1 MSPPASNQAATA
13 GNTAIPPLLEVKDL
27 KRHFPVR
34 LKGGLFGRK
43 AAVKAVDGISFAVKS
58 GEALGI
64 VGESGCGKSTTAKL
78 VLNITSPS
86 SGEIMFDGHDITSCS
101 PAQWRALRR
110 DMQFV
115 FQDPLGALDPRMRI
129 IDQTR
134 EPLLIHGVGTAD
146 EQRQQAAELLIS
158 VGLQEHIFD
167 RYPHELSGGQRQRV
181 VLARALILEPRLL
194 VCDEPVSALD
204 VSIQAQVINLLADL
218 RGQLGL
224 TLMFISHDLSVVR
237 HVCDR
242 VAVMYLGKIVELAE
256 GDTLFETPGHPYT
269 QALLSAIPIPEP
281 GAERKR
287 IFLAGDPP
295 SPIDVPSGCRFHT
308 RCPVAKPVCA
318 EREPQ
323 LKPLRDGQQVACHVA
338 HGEA

>member
-1 MSPPASNQAATA
+1 MSPPASDQAATA
-13 GNTAIPPLLEVKDL
+13 DNAAGPPLLEVEDL
-27 KRHFPVR
+27 KRHFKIR

-43 AAVKAVDGISFAVKS
+43 AALKAVDGVSFAVRK

-78 VLNITSPS
+78 VLNITSPT
-86 SGEIMFDGHDITSCS
+86 SGRIMFDGRDIAGCS
-101 PAQWRALRR
+101 PAEWRALRR

-129 IDQTR
+129 IDQTS
-134 EPLLIHGVGTAD
+134 EPLLIHGIGTAA
-146 EQRQQAAELLIS
+146 EQRDQAAELLIS
-158 VGLQEHIFD
+158 VGLTEHTFG

-181 VLARALILEPRLL
+181 VLARALILGPRLL

-204 VSIQAQVINLLADL
+204 VSIQAQVINLLAEI
-218 RGQLGL
+218 RERLGL
-224 TLMFISHDLSVVR
+224 TLIFISHDLSVVR

-256 GDTLFETPGHPYT
+256 GETLFETPGHPYT

-295 SPIDVPSGCRFHT
+295 SPIDVPSGCCFHT
-308 RCPVAKPVCA
+308 RCPAAKPVCA
-318 EREPQ
+318 EREPE
-323 LKPLRDGQQVACHVA
+323 LKPLRDGQQVACHFA
-338 HGEA
+338 HVEA

>member
-1 MSPPASNQAATA
+1 
-13 GNTAIPPLLEVKDL
+13 
-27 KRHFPVR
+27 
-34 LKGGLFGRK
+34 
-43 AAVKAVDGISFAVKS
+43 
-58 GEALGI
+58 
-64 VGESGCGKSTTAKL
+64 
-78 VLNITSPS
+78 
-86 SGEIMFDGHDITSCS
+86 
-101 PAQWRALRR
+101 
-110 DMQFV
+110 
-115 FQDPLGALDPRMRI
+115 
-129 IDQTR
+129 
-134 EPLLIHGVGTAD
+134 
-146 EQRQQAAELLIS
+146 LLIS
-158 VGLQEHIFD
+158 VGLKQHTFD

-181 VLARALILEPRLL
+181 VLARDLILEPRLL

-204 VSIQAQVINLLADL
+204 VSIQAQVINLLAEL
-218 RGQLGL
+218 RERLGL

-237 HVCDR
+237 HVCNR

-308 RCPVAKPVCA
+308 RCPMAKPVCA

>member
-1 MSPPASNQAATA
+1 MSAPSSNQAATA
-13 GNTAIPPLLEVKDL
+13 GNAASSPLLKVTDL
-27 KRHFPVR
+27 KRYYRIR
-34 LKGGLFGRK
+34 LKGGLLGRK
-43 AAVKAVDGISFAVKS
+43 AALKAVDGVSFAVND

-78 VLNITSPS
+78 VLNITSPT
-86 SGEIMFDGHDITSCS
+86 SGEIMFDGRDITRCS

-115 FQDPLGALDPRMRI
+115 FQDPLGALDPRMCI
-129 IDQTR
+129 IDQTS
-134 EPLLIHGVGTAD
+134 EPLLIHEIGTKA
-146 EQRQQAAELLIS
+146 EQRERAAELLIA
-158 VGLQEHIFD
+158 VGLKAHTFG
-167 RYPHELSGGQRQRV
+167 RFPHELSGGQRQRV

-204 VSIQAQVINLLADL
+204 VSIQAQVINLLAEL
-218 RGQLGL
+218 RERLGL

-242 VAVMYLGKIVELAE
+242 VAVMYLGRIVEMAE
-256 GDTLFETPGHPYT
+256 GDALFENPGHPYT

-295 SPIDVPSGCRFHT
+295 SPIDVPSGCRFRN
-308 RCPVAKPVCA
+308 RCPAAKPVCA
-318 EREPQ
+318 ERDPQ

>member
-1 MSPPASNQAATA
+1 MSAQASNQAATA
-13 GNTAIPPLLEVKDL
+13 GNTATPLLLEVKDL
-27 KRHFPVR
+27 KRYFRVR
-34 LKGGLFGRK
+34 LKGGLLGRK
-43 AAVKAVDGISFAVKS
+43 AALKAVDGVSFTIKS

-78 VLNITSPS
+78 VLNITAPS
-86 SGEIMFDGHDITSCS
+86 SGEIMFNGRAISGSS
-101 PAQWRALRR
+101 PAEWRALRR

-115 FQDPLGALDPRMRI
+115 FQDPLGALDPRMRVI
-129 IDQTR
+129 SQTS
-134 EPLLIHGVGTAD
+134 EPLLIHKIGTAE
-146 EQRQQAAELLIS
+146 EQRERAAALLIS
-158 VGLQEHIFD
+158 VGLKAHTFD

-204 VSIQAQVINLLADL
+204 VSIQAQVINLLAEL
-218 RGQLGL
+218 REQLGL

-242 VAVMYLGKIVELAE
+242 VAVMYLGRIVELAE
-256 GDTLFETPGHPYT
+256 GDALFENPGHPYT
-269 QALLSAIPIPEP
+269 QALLSAIPVPEP

-318 EREPQ
+318 ERDPQ

>member
-27 KRHFPVR
+27 KRYFPVR

-115 FQDPLGALDPRMRI
+115 FQDPLGALKPRMRI

-134 EPLLIHGVGTAD
+134 EPLLIHRIGTAD
-146 EQRQQAAELLIS
+146 EQREQAAELLIS
-158 VGLQEHIFD
+158 VGLQEHIFS
-167 RYPHELSGGQRQRV
+167 RYSHEISGGQRQRV

-204 VSIQAQVINLLADL
+204 VSIQAQVINLLAEL
-218 RGQLGL
+218 RERLGL

-256 GDTLFETPGHPYT
+256 GDALFENPGHPYT

>member
-1 MSPPASNQAATA
+1 VSPPASNQAATA

-134 EPLLIHGVGTAD
+134 EPLLIHRIGTAD
-146 EQRQQAAELLIS
+146 EQREQAAELLIS
-158 VGLQEHIFD
+158 VGLQEHIFG

-204 VSIQAQVINLLADL
+204 VSIQAQVINLLAGL
-218 RGQLGL
+218 REKLGL

-256 GDTLFETPGHPYT
+256 GDALFENPGHPYT

>member
-1 MSPPASNQAATA
+1 VNPPASNQAVTD
-13 GNTAIPPLLEVKDL
+13 GNTAIPPLVEVKDL

-43 AAVKAVDGISFAVKS
+43 AAVKAVDGISFAVKT

-129 IDQTR
+129 IDQTS
-134 EPLLIHGVGTAD
+134 EPLLIHGIGTAD
-146 EQRQQAAELLIS
+146 EQREQAAELLIS
-158 VGLQEHIFD
+158 VGLQEHIFG

-204 VSIQAQVINLLADL
+204 VSIQAQVINLLAEL
-218 RGQLGL
+218 RGRLGL

-287 IFLAGDPP
+287 VFLAGDPP

-308 RCPVAKPVCA
+308 RCPMAKPVCA

-338 HGEA
+338 HDEA

>member
-1 MSPPASNQAATA
+1 
-13 GNTAIPPLLEVKDL
+13 LEVKDL
-27 KRHFPVR
+27 KRYFPVR

-134 EPLLIHGVGTAD
+134 EPLLIHRIGTAD
-146 EQRQQAAELLIS
+146 EQREQAAELLIS
-158 VGLQEHIFD
+158 VGLQEHIFG

-204 VSIQAQVINLLADL
+204 VSIQAQVINLLAGL
-218 RGQLGL
+218 REKLGL

-256 GDTLFETPGHPYT
+256 GDALFENPGHPYT

>member
-1 MSPPASNQAATA
+1 MSAPASSQAATV
-13 GNTAIPPLLEVKDL
+13 GSSPLLEVKDL
-27 KRHFPVR
+27 KRYFPVR
-34 LKGGLFGRK
+34 LKEGLFGRK
-43 AAVKAVDGISFAVKS
+43 AALKAVDGVSFSIKN

-78 VLNITSPS
+78 VLNITKPS
-86 SGEIMFDGHDITSCS
+86 SGEIMFDGRDISKSS
-101 PAQWRALRR
+101 PSEWRALRR
-110 DMQFV
+110 SMQFV
-115 FQDPLGALDPRMRI
+115 FQDPLGALDPRMRVI
-129 IDQTR
+129 SQTS
-134 EPLLIHGVGTAD
+134 EPLLIHKIGTAT
-146 EQRQQAAELLIS
+146 EQRERAAALLIS
-158 VGLQEHIFD
+158 VGLKEHTFD

-204 VSIQAQVINLLADL
+204 VSIQAQVINLLAEL
-218 RGQLGL
+218 RERLGL

-242 VAVMYLGKIVELAE
+242 VAVMYLGRIVELAE
-256 GDTLFETPGHPYT
+256 GDSLFENPGHPYT
-269 QALLSAIPIPEP
+269 QALLSAIPVPEP
-281 GAERKR
+281 GIERKR

-295 SPIDVPSGCRFHT
+295 SPIDVPSGCRFRT
-308 RCPVAKPVCA
+308 RCPVVKPVCS
-318 EREPQ
+318 ERDPQ

>member
-1 MSPPASNQAATA
+1 MSAPASNQAATA
-13 GNTAIPPLLEVKDL
+13 GNAASPPLLKVTDL
-27 KRHFPVR
+27 KRYYQIR
-34 LKGGLFGRK
+34 LKGGLLGRK
-43 AAVKAVDGISFAVKS
+43 AALKAVDGVSFAVND

-78 VLNITSPS
+78 VLNITSPT
-86 SGEIMFDGHDITSCS
+86 SGEIMFDGRDITRCS

-129 IDQTR
+129 IDQTS
-134 EPLLIHGVGTAD
+134 EPLLIHEIGTKA
-146 EQRQQAAELLIS
+146 EQRERAAELLIS
-158 VGLQEHIFD
+158 VGLTAHTFG
-167 RYPHELSGGQRQRV
+167 RFPHELSGGQRQRV
-181 VLARALILEPRLL
+181 VLARALMLEPRLL

-204 VSIQAQVINLLADL
+204 VSIQAQVINLLAEL
-218 RGQLGL
+218 RERLGL

-242 VAVMYLGKIVELAE
+242 VAVMYLGRIVEMAE
-256 GDTLFETPGHPYT
+256 GDALFENPGHPYT

-295 SPIDVPSGCRFHT
+295 SPIDVPSGCRFRN
-308 RCPVAKPVCA
+308 RCPAAKPVCA
-318 EREPQ
+318 ERDPQ
-323 LKPLRDGQQVACHVA
+323 LLPLRDGQQVACHVA

>member
-1 MSPPASNQAATA
+1 MSAPATIEVATT
-13 GNTAIPPLLEVKDL
+13 GDTANPPLLEVKDL
-27 KRHFPVR
+27 KRYFQVR
-34 LKGGLFGRK
+34 LKDGLLGRK
-43 AAVKAVDGISFAVKS
+43 AALKAVDGVSFTIKR
-58 GEALGI
+58 GESLGI
-64 VGESGCGKSTTAKL
+64 VGESGCGKSTMAKL
-78 VLNITSPS
+78 VLNITTPT
-86 SGEIMFDGHDITSCS
+86 SGEIIFDGHSIAGSS

-115 FQDPLGALDPRMRI
+115 FQDPLGALDPRMRV
-129 IDQTR
+129 IDQTS
-134 EPLLIHGVGTAD
+134 EPLLIHKIGTAA
-146 EQRQQAAELLIS
+146 EQREQAAALLIS
-158 VGLQEHIFD
+158 VRLKEHTFD

-181 VLARALILEPRLL
+181 VLARALILKPQLL

-204 VSIQAQVINLLADL
+204 VSIQAQVINLLAEL
-218 RGQLGL
+218 REQLGL

-242 VAVMYLGKIVELAE
+242 VAVMYLGRIVELAE
-256 GDTLFETPGHPYT
+256 GDSLFENPGHPYT
-269 QALLSAIPIPEP
+269 QALLSAIPVPEP
-281 GAERKR
+281 GTERTR

-308 RCPVAKPVCA
+308 RCPAAKPVCA
-318 EREPQ
+318 ERDPQ

>member
-1 MSPPASNQAATA
+1 VNPPASNQAATD

-43 AAVKAVDGISFAVKS
+43 AAVKAVDGISFAVKT

-129 IDQTR
+129 IDQTS
-134 EPLLIHGVGTAD
+134 EPLLIHGIGTAD
-146 EQRQQAAELLIS
+146 EQREQAAELLIS
-158 VGLQEHIFD
+158 VGLQEHIFG

-181 VLARALILEPRLL
+181 VLARALILAPRLL

-204 VSIQAQVINLLADL
+204 VSIQAQVINLLAEL
-218 RGQLGL
+218 RGRLGL

-308 RCPVAKPVCA
+308 RCPMAKPVCA